1 MRYSCCSGVG
11 QGFLSFSA
19 GDLAVVCSVSYLSF
33 PCRPCSHD
41 QGCSICP
48 EGTIEANF

>member
-19 GDLAVVCSVSYLSF
+19 GDLAGRCMQCLLLKLPLQAMF
-33 PCRPCSHD
+33 P
-41 QGCSICP
+41 
-48 EGTIEANF
+48 